1 MKIVFLRATFL
12 EGQPVGPGDV
22 AEVSDEDGRFLI
34 GAKKAELADAP
45 EKKTAIKAT
54 KAGKETATLPKED

>member
-1 MKIVFLRATFL
+1 
-12 EGQPVGPGDV
+12 V

-45 EKKTAIKAT
+45 EKKMAVKAT
-54 KAGKETATLPKED
+54 KAGKEKATLTDEDKAGETGDEGKDK